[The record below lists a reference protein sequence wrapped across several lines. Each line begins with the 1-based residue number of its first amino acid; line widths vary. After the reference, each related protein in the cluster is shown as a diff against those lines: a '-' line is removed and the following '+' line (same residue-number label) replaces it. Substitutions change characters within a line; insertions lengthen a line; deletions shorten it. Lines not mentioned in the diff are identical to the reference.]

1 MATMKLRFVVCGA
14 LLVGALVACNKKKE
28 EPKPEPSVLEPKPKP
43 EQVKPPEPPPVD
55 PAQRGSYVS
64 EAAGCLT
71 CHTGMAGGGPDL
83 ANAGGGGLEIPDP
96 LGTWRSPNITPDKAS
111 GIGNWTDDQ
120 IMRAVREGVRPDG
133 SQLYVIM
140 PYQNYNRM
148 TDDDAKALVAFL
160 RTLKPVERVVA
171 PNGKDLKFPK
181 IPVGK
186 PANQP
191 DVATDPIKHG
201 EYLAT
206 LMLCN
211 HCHWTPDAKM
221 APAGPDK
228 MYSGGLDMTIPM
240 FGTGKL
246 YAPNITSDPETGIG
260 KWKEDEIFT
269 VIRTMVKPNS
279 KMISPPMLLL
289 QGGWSQMD
297 EKDLHA
303 VAAFIHQ
310 LPPVKNKVPDSTF
323 QFKPPGPPP
332 AAGSGAGSGAPP
344 MKKDEPKT
352 APKKGAAKKG

>member
-1 MATMKLRFVVCGA
+1 METMKLRFAVCGA
-14 LLVGALVACNKKKE
+14 LLVGALVACNKKQD
-28 EPKPEPSVLEPKPKP
+28 EPKPDPVVKEKPDPAAMKPK
-43 EQVKPPEPPPVD
+43 EPPPD
-55 PAQRGSYVS
+55 PAQRGSYVA
-64 EAAGCLT
+64 EAGGCLT
-71 CHTGMAGGGPDL
+71 CHTGMANGGPDL
-83 ANAGGGGLEIPDP
+83 ANAGAGGLEIPDP
-96 LGTWRSPNITPDKAS
+96 AGTWRSPNITPDKAS

-120 IMRAVREGVRPDG
+120 IIRAVREGQRPDG
-133 SQLYVIM
+133 QLLYAIM

-171 PNGKDLKFPK
+171 PNKDLKFPK

-191 DVATDPIKHG
+191 DVTTDPVKHG

-206 LMLCN
+206 MMLCS

-228 MYSGGLDMTIPM
+228 MFSGGLDMTIAM
-240 FGTGKL
+240 FGPGKL
-246 YAPNITSDPETGIG
+246 YAPNITSDPDTGIG
-260 KWKEDEIFT
+260 KWKEDEIFA

-289 QGGWSQMD
+289 QAGWSQMD

-303 VAAFIHQ
+303 VAAYIHQ

-323 QFKPPGPPP
+323 QFKPPGAPP
-332 AAGSGAGSGAPP
+332 AAGSGA
-344 MKKDEPKT
+344 EPKKPKKMS
-352 APKKGAAKKG
+352 APKKG